1 MKLNIKFLAYIFIDL
16 LCLGAAIFLAGI
28 LRFDF
33 LVSDATAFFLDAD
46 PLYFIITGA
55 SAFILGMLFGTYRN
69 LYINLTFHDVFRQAM
84 IVVITCICSW
94 LGHIVFDYPLSGSIT
109 IISGFLFFV
118 FTVAVRGIESFYKL
132 ILFSRRSTDDISR
145 VIIIGAGNAGS
156 MLIHRL
162 KTHRDMNLVPVAV
175 VDDDKYKRG
184 MTLSGVP
191 VVGNM
196 SQIADIAEQRRADEI
211 IIAIPSASSAVLKQ
225 IFDKCKETG
234 LPVKTFGS
242 LLDFH
247 EFMDGKN
254 ASLKSLSIED
264 LLFRD
269 SIKTDMSAVSEYI
282 KGKKVLV
289 TGGAG
294 SIGSEICRQ
303 VLEYG
308 CSYLVAMDINE
319 NGLFYL
325 RSDLL
330 ENYPEERFS
339 VRVGSVRD
347 KVRMDYLFSR
357 HKFDIVFHAAAHK
370 HVPLMEEN
378 VFEAVKNNVFGTKNT
393 IECCIDH
400 NVDRFVLI
408 STDKAVNPTNIMGAT
423 KRVAELLVR
432 RYSGEGGCEMS
443 AVRFGNVLGS
453 NGSVIPIFRRQIESG
468 GPVTVTHRNI
478 MRYFMTIPE
487 AVSLVLNAGVSA
499 NGGEIFVLDMGKPVS
514 IYELACNMIEL
525 AGLKLGED
533 IEIEFTGLRPGEKM
547 FEELKLDSE
556 SFTKTKNDKIFV
568 MHTEDS
574 AEKTDADIEKLD
586 ELISSDCGEQMLRN
600 AIFETI
606 SMDFELCAER
616 GRDTSLFAGIK

>member
-1 MKLNIKFLAYIFIDL
+1 
-16 LCLGAAIFLAGI
+16 
-28 LRFDF
+28 
-33 LVSDATAFFLDAD
+33 
-46 PLYFIITGA
+46 
-55 SAFILGMLFGTYRN
+55 
-69 LYINLTFHDVFRQAM
+69 
-84 IVVITCICSW
+84 
-94 LGHIVFDYPLSGSIT
+94 
-109 IISGFLFFV
+109 
-118 FTVAVRGIESFYKL
+118 
-132 ILFSRRSTDDISR
+132 
-145 VIIIGAGNAGS
+145 
-156 MLIHRL
+156 
-162 KTHRDMNLVPVAV
+162 
-175 VDDDKYKRG
+175 
-184 MTLSGVP
+184 
-191 VVGNM
+191 
-196 SQIADIAEQRRADEI
+196 QRRADEI
-211 IIAIPSASSAVLKQ
+211 IIAIPSASSSELKQ

-234 LPVKTFGS
+234 LAVKTFGS

-247 EFMDGKN
+247 EFMDGKK

-308 CSYLVAMDINE
+308 CSHLVAMDINE

-325 RSDLL
+325 REDLL
-330 ENYPEERFS
+330 ENYPEDRFS
-339 VRVGSVRD
+339 VRVGSIRD
-347 KVRMDYLFSR
+347 KERMDYLFAR

-393 IECCIDH
+393 IECCIEH
-400 NVDRFVLI
+400 KVDRFVLI

-432 RYSGEGGCEMS
+432 RFSGEGGCEMS

-453 NGSVIPIFRRQIESG
+453 NGSVIPTFRKQIEEG
-468 GPVTVTHRNI
+468 GPVTVTHRDI

-487 AVSLVLNAGVSA
+487 AVSLVLNAGVTA
-499 NGGEIFVLDMGKPVS
+499 NGGEIFVLDMGEPVS
-514 IYELACNMIEL
+514 IYELAKNMIEL

-533 IEIEFTGLRPGEKM
+533 IEIKFTGLRPGEKM

-556 SFTKTKNDKIFV
+556 SYTRTKNDKIFV

-574 AEKTDADIEKLD
+574 AEKTDSGIKNLG
-586 ELISSDCGEQMLRN
+586 ELVASDCGEQALRN

-606 SMDFELCAER
+606 AMDFEVCSER
-616 GRDTSLFAGIK
+616 GRNPGSFSEIK